1 MEAKTIRLPNIKD
14 ETARITNKASIYKVV
29 KEIRKKLN
37 PVSNDGEKFSRKK
50 RQLKKMQQ
58 SWF

>member
-37 PVSNDGEKFSRKK
+37 PVSNDGKKSSRKE
-50 RQLKKMQQ
+50 R
-58 SWF
+58 